1 MKNRMKKEFLGF
13 EGGLFSEVEKA
24 DVGDSFAKLAE
35 NGVALMDGP
44 ILLCLTFQFLSILWK
59 KHLKQ

>member
-35 NGVALMDGP
+35 NGVALMG
-44 ILLCLTFQFLSILWK
+44 
-59 KHLKQ
+59 